1 MNIPV
6 ETLLL
11 ERGLLTERQLRRA
24 MEFRERCPDK
34 ALEEILLDFGY
45 VSEAALLACL
55 GERDGLEVVDLSE
68 YKVDPEA
75 AGLISHNFSDQYQVL
90 PIGIRNGKLVV
101 AARDPVSYTHLDVYK
116 RQIEEQL
123 RYGYDFAVD
132 PEDSATL
139 YYHVRETERSGYRSG
154 GGEDG
159 PLQFDGTLLDGGQE
173 LGMRPELDFTGTDED
188 TVCVRIRLLEENG
201 DEVIWEQEAY
211 VSSLYGEIEEGKPDE
226 TH

>member
-1 MNIPV
+1 MSKDT
-6 ETLLL
+6 ESRGRRCGGFTLLETVMAL
-11 ERGLLTERQLRRA
+11 TIASIALLFFTGFLVPQLKLYYR
-24 MEFRERCPDK
+24 
-34 ALEEILLDFGY
+34 FGRT
-45 VSEAALLACL
+45 SEA
-55 GERDGLEVVDLSE
+55 
-68 YKVDPEA
+68 K
-75 AGLISHNFSDQYQVL
+75 QVCSR
-90 PIGIRNGKLVV
+90 IYRE
-101 AARDPVSYTHLDVYK
+101 
-116 RQIEEQL
+116 IEEQL

-132 PEDSATL
+132 PEDSATV

-188 TVCVRIRLLEENG
+188 TVCVRIRLLEENE

>member
-1 MNIPV
+1 MSKDT
-6 ETLLL
+6 ESRGRRRGGFTLLETVMAL
-11 ERGLLTERQLRRA
+11 TIASIALLFFTGFLVPQLKLYYR
-24 MEFRERCPDK
+24 
-34 ALEEILLDFGY
+34 FGRT
-45 VSEAALLACL
+45 SEA
-55 GERDGLEVVDLSE
+55 
-68 YKVDPEA
+68 K
-75 AGLISHNFSDQYQVL
+75 QVCSR
-90 PIGIRNGKLVV
+90 IYRE
-101 AARDPVSYTHLDVYK
+101 
-116 RQIEEQL
+116 IEEQL

-139 YYHVRETERSGYRSG
+139 YYHVRETERSGHGSG

>member
-1 MNIPV
+1 MSKDT
-6 ETLLL
+6 ESRGRRCGGFTLLETIMAL
-11 ERGLLTERQLRRA
+11 TIASIALLFFTGFLVPQLKLYYR
-24 MEFRERCPDK
+24 
-34 ALEEILLDFGY
+34 FGRT
-45 VSEAALLACL
+45 SEA
-55 GERDGLEVVDLSE
+55 
-68 YKVDPEA
+68 K
-75 AGLISHNFSDQYQVL
+75 QVCSR
-90 PIGIRNGKLVV
+90 IYRE
-101 AARDPVSYTHLDVYK
+101 
-116 RQIEEQL
+116 IEEQL
-123 RYGYDFAVD
+123 RYRYDFAVD

-211 VSSLYGEIEEGKPDE
+211 VSSLYGEIEEGKPDG

>member
-1 MNIPV
+1 MCSRIY
-6 ETLLL
+6 
-11 ERGLLTERQLRRA
+11 
-24 MEFRERCPDK
+24 RE
-34 ALEEILLDFGY
+34 
-45 VSEAALLACL
+45 
-55 GERDGLEVVDLSE
+55 
-68 YKVDPEA
+68 
-75 AGLISHNFSDQYQVL
+75 
-90 PIGIRNGKLVV
+90 
-101 AARDPVSYTHLDVYK
+101 
-116 RQIEEQL
+116 IEEQL